1 MTFQPSCLGCTA
13 SGYYSPKGFNMNYF
27 GRFSRVACVGAILA
41 LAANLVLAAPQPGS
55 AKVAKVSGV
64 VYLGSAPAN
73 VGDVVGPGTVITTGP
88 ASEVLLNL
96 GANGG
101 YTRVLENSKLSLDE
115 LTVDA
120 AGPETVVKTR
130 LGLKEGK
137 IDSQVGKLSS
147 QSSYVVQTPSST
159 AAIRGTIFTTYANG
173 AVLVFD
179 GCVDVVMVDP
189 VTKREAR
196 YSVCKGQ
203 MFDPK
208 IPGVVSIPPN
218 YPAPT
223 FVIGPGVLTPS
234 LERPAVYVSP
244 FPPEL
249 SPTEPTGAAAAA
261 K

>member
-1 MTFQPSCLGCTA
+1 
-13 SGYYSPKGFNMNYF
+13 MNYF

-101 YTRVLENSKLSLDE
+101 YTWGLAYSKLSLDE